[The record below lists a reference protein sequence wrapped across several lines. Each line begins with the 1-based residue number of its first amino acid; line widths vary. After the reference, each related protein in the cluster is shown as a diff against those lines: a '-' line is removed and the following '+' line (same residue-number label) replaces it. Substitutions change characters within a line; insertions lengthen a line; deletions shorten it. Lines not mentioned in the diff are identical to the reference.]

1 MKNRAQII
9 SEILKEAGPKFE
21 ISLLTDEQL
30 DDLEVIM
37 KRNGLN
43 FISIE
48 KAVKQGFKAPDNP
61 KDENE
66 IINELINFYKQ

>member
-9 SEILKEAGPKFE
+9 SEILKEAIPKFN
-21 ISLLTDEQL
+21 ISLLTDQQL
-30 DDLEVIM
+30 DDLEAIM
-37 KRNGLN
+37 KRNGLH

-48 KAVKQGFKAPDNP
+48 KAIKQGFKIPDNP

-66 IINELINFYKQ
+66 IIDNLIKFYKQ

>member
-9 SEILKEAGPKFE
+9 SEILKEAVPKFN

-30 DDLEVIM
+30 NNLEEVM
-37 KRNGLN
+37 KRNGLH

-48 KAVKQGFKAPDNP
+48 KAVQKGFKVPNDPNQ
-61 KDENE
+61 
-66 IINELINFYKQ
+66 IINNLIKFYKQ